1 MIKQS
6 KFIIAGAVAMI
17 PDCAG
22 EEVFELYEHTFTKP
36 FTAATD
42 TLEIGVIP
50 ATAQLTDM
58 IVIGAGLD
66 TTTAAIG
73 VMDGAVGDKESV
85 RAVGTEFGAAI
96 DVADKETR
104 IPLSTCLAAGQ
115 DNTKHRSIGVKL
127 SADVAAGTDKITV
140 AVRYR
145 YV

>member
-6 KFIIAGAVAMI
+6 KFIKAGAVAII

-22 EEVFELYEHTFTKP
+22 EEVFELFEHTFSEA
-36 FTAATD
+36 FTAASD

-58 IVIGAGLD
+58 VVIGEGLA
-66 TTTAAIG
+66 TTTADIG
-73 VMDGAVGDKESV
+73 IMAGAVGDKESV
-85 RAVGTEFGAAI
+85 RAVGTELGSAI

-104 IPLSTCLAAGQ
+104 VPLKTCLAAGQ

-127 SADVAAGTDKITV
+127 SADVAAGSDKITV

-145 YV
+145 YF